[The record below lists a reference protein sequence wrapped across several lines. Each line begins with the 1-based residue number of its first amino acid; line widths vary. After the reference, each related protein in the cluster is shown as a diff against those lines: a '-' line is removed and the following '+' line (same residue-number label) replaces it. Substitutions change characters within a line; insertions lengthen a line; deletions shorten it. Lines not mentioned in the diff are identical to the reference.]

1 MGLSSSSEQLKM
13 VPTSTEEI
21 ALKTTGD
28 TTTSMVT
35 GHTPHLHTV
44 SALDYCIFLESCDIL
59 V

>member
-28 TTTSMVT
+28 TTTSMAT
-35 GHTPHLHTV
+35 GHTPHLHTL
-44 SALDYCIFLESCDIL
+44 SALDYCISWESCDIL